1 MRVRTKSACV
11 VLAWGILLLLA
22 AAGSSGSPRPA
33 QANNRIAI
41 STTSTT
47 SSRITTTSSTIA
59 TTSST
64 TSTARTTM
72 HATLTSAQISTL
84 TSSPAARPDAARSGL
99 GAPRA
104 TRSGGAGYVV
114 QPGDTLSGIAAAL
127 GIRGGWP
134 ALYAANRH
142 AIGPN
147 PDAIRAGTVLALPGP
162 AAPARY
168 TIAAGDTLSGIAAAL
183 RTRGGWPALYAAN
196 RHAIGPNPD
205 AIRAGTVLTIPR
217 SAPASASHPPH
228 PARRPSPLTTT
239 PAPPRTPATAPAPT
253 RSPASAKASAKAKPT
268 ASAKAPTAAGLPRWL
283 QIVLLAAGI
292 LIGAAFLTEP
302 ALAIARRRRNARQNA
317 RQKAPRATGPAACP
331 TAERRIVMADYDRL
345 VVTSSGPDGTVC
357 VLRPPGADPE
367 VILLAA
373 RLVLAQDRY
382 EELAGCLGV
391 SARQRE

>member
-33 QANNRIAI
+33 QANNRIA
-41 STTSTT
+41 TSTT
-47 SSRITTTSSTIA
+47 SNI
-59 TTSST
+59 
-64 TSTARTTM
+64 STARTII
-72 HATLTSAQISTL
+72 HATLTNAQTSTL

-99 GAPRA
+99 AAPRA
-104 TRSGGAGYVV
+104 TRSGGGYVV

-147 PDAIRAGTVLALPGP
+147 PDVIQAGTALALPGP
-162 AAPARY
+162 TAPARY
-168 TIAAGDTLSGIAAAL
+168 TIAAGDTLTGVAAAL
-183 RTRGGWPALYAAN
+183 GIRGGWPALYAAN

-205 AIRAGTVLTIPR
+205 VIRAGVVVTIPR
-217 SAPASASHPPH
+217 SASAPASVSRPPH
-228 PARRPSPLTTT
+228 PARRPSPPPATA
-239 PAPPRTPATAPAPT
+239 PAPARTPATAPA
-253 RSPASAKASAKAKPT
+253 RSPASANASAKASAKPSAKPSAKAKST
-268 ASAKAPTAAGLPRWL
+268 VSAKAPTAGGLPRWL

-292 LIGAAFLTEP
+292 LIGAAFLAEP

-317 RQKAPRATGPAACP
+317 RQNAVKATGPAACP
-331 TAERRIVMADYDRL
+331 TAERRIVLADYDRL

-391 SARQRE
+391 AERSRRSRE